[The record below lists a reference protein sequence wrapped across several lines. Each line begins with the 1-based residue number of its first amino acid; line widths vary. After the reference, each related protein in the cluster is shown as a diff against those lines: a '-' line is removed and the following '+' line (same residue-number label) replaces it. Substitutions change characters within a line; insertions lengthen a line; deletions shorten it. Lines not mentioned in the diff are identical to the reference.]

1 MHFQE
6 APAVP
11 RSELAAVGLCFQ
23 ATSSHAPGLDPGEGG
38 SQGSPMR

>member
-38 SQGSPMR
+38 PRVPP